1 MSRKVLMVCGVLALS
16 VFFMAGCSKTAKR
29 VSNKELRKEFKNAPE
44 WVLTGH
50 VDDAMSAVGSAR
62 IGKGG
67 LQFAR
72 NDAMA
77 QGRGELANQ
86 LSVKVESL
94 VNRFAQQTGI
104 GADQTLDSFSK
115 QVSRVVTKE
124 TLAGSRQEDIW
135 ISPTSDVY
143 VLMVVEE
150 SAVKSAVKREML
162 SSYQQDAARW
172 QEFQAKN
179 GFEELDREIDRAF
192 GGR

>member
-1 MSRKVLMVCGVLALS
+1 MLALC
-16 VFFMAGCSKTAKR
+16 FFVIAGCSKTAKR
-29 VSNKELRKEFKNAPE
+29 VSNKELQKEFKNAPE
-44 WVLTGH
+44 GVLTGH
-50 VDDAMSAVGSAR
+50 VDEVMSAVGSAR

-94 VNRFAQQTGI
+94 VNRFAQQTDI

-150 SAVKSAVKREML
+150 AAVKAAVKREMV
-162 SSYQQDAARW
+162 SSFQQDAARW

-192 GGR
+192 SGR

>member
-1 MSRKVLMVCGVLALS
+1 MNRKLMILCGVLALCGLLI
-16 VFFMAGCSKTAKR
+16 AGCGKQTKR
-29 VSNKELRKEFKNAPE
+29 VANKELQEEFKNAPE

-50 VDDAMSAVGSAR
+50 VDEVMSAVGSAK

-115 QVSRVVTKE
+115 QVSRVVTNE

-150 SAVKSAVKREML
+150 SAVKAAVKREMI
-162 SSYQQDAARW
+162 SSFQQDAARW

-179 GFEELDREIDRAF
+179 GFEELDREIEKSF
-192 GGR
+192 GQR

>member
-1 MSRKVLMVCGVLALS
+1 
-16 VFFMAGCSKTAKR
+16 
-29 VSNKELRKEFKNAPE
+29 
-44 WVLTGH
+44 
-50 VDDAMSAVGSAR
+50 
-62 IGKGG
+62 
-67 LQFAR
+67 
-72 NDAMA
+72 MA

-86 LSVKVESL
+86 LLVKVESL

-150 SAVKSAVKREML
+150 AAVKAAVKREMV
-162 SSYQQDAARW
+162 SSFQQDAARW

-192 GGR
+192 SGR